1 MVHVSI
7 KQMTRF
13 LLNGTALAALLMPAL
28 AQAQTQPQA
37 PSQTDGNTPAILG
50 PVTVEGSRAA
60 ETATSPVK
68 GYVPTRSATGSKTDT
83 PLEAIP
89 QSVSVIGREEMDNRG
104 AQKVDEALRYTPG
117 VFSQPFGRDSDTNW
131 VFIRGFQA
139 TQSGVYQDGLQLY
152 AYGFGGQF
160 VDSDTLERI
169 EVLRGA
175 SSVLYGGSNPGG
187 LLNYVSKRPG
197 DTPVRSV
204 EAGIDQHGTAFLG
217 LDVGGAIGHNSGDPK
232 LSYRLT
238 GRIVGGDTYTDFADG
253 FRGTVSPSFKWSP
266 NDANTLTV
274 LANYTDIDET
284 HNGGAFLPY
293 VGTVVDAPFGR
304 IDREANFT
312 EPGIDTYR
320 RRQASIGYEFE
331 HRFDNDLIFRQNA
344 RYNYSKVHEVTVYP
358 YGYDGFS
365 ATPTDPD
372 NLLSRINFEH
382 TSKVN
387 SFLIDNQLEGRLRT
401 GAVEHTALAGV
412 DYKYFV
418 MDQVQASGSATPIS
432 ATNPVYGA
440 PQGPRFAYI
449 DQTLT
454 MRQLGV
460 YLQDQMRFGQGFL
473 VTLSGRYDIASTDAD
488 GTPAYDGKTGKFSG
502 RAGLAYEFANGLTPY
517 VSASTFFNPV
527 LGSSPAVGVFKPES
541 GRQYEVG
548 VKYRPTGMDAIF
560 TAALF
565 DLTRT
570 NVVTGPF
577 NAETQLG
584 EVNSRGVELEAKA
597 NITPSLKAVAS
608 FTALDLDIKKDADP
622 TLIGKTPYI
631 VPQIQ
636 GSAFLDYTFRE
647 SVLDG
652 VSVGGGVRYVG
663 SSWADNENTLKV
675 PAATVFDARIGYK
688 RDNWGANLSVTNL
701 FDKEYVASCQT
712 QYSCG
717 YAEGRTALLTLNMTW

>member
-1 MVHVSI
+1 MIDISTGRL
-7 KQMTRF
+7 TRV
-13 LLNGTALAALLMPAL
+13 LLNGTALAALLVPAMAH
-28 AQAQTQPQA
+28 AQDAAA
-37 PSQTDGNTPAILG
+37 PAVLP

-60 ETATSPVK
+60 DTATSPVR
-68 GYVPTRSATGSKTDT
+68 GYAPSHSATGTKTDV
-83 PLEAIP
+83 PLEAVP
-89 QSVSVIGREEMDNRG
+89 QSVSVIGREEMDDRG

-117 VFSQPFGRDSDTNW
+117 VFSQPFGPDSDTNW
-131 VFIRGFQA
+131 IFIRGFQA
-139 TQSGVYQDGLQLY
+139 TQTGVYQDGLPLY
-152 AYGFGGQF
+152 GYGFGGQF

-187 LLNYVSKRPG
+187 LVNYVTKRPG

-204 EAGIDQHGTAFLG
+204 EAGINQHGTAYLG
-217 LDVGGAIGHNSGDPK
+217 LDVGGAIDPT

-238 GRIVGGDTYTDFADG
+238 GRIAGGDTYTDFADG
-253 FRGTVSPSFKWSP
+253 FRGTISPSVKWSP
-266 NDANTLTV
+266 NDRSTLTV
-274 LANYTDIDET
+274 LTNYTDIDET

-293 VGTVVDAPFGR
+293 VGTVVAAPFGR
-304 IDREANFT
+304 IDRKANFT
-312 EPGIDTYR
+312 EPDIDTYR

-331 HRFDNDLIFRQNA
+331 HRFDNDLTFRQNA
-344 RYNYSKVHEVTVYP
+344 RYGYSRVHEVTVYP
-358 YGYDGFS
+358 YGYNGFS
-365 ATPTDPD
+365 AVPTDPD

-382 TSKVN
+382 TTKVN
-387 SFLIDNQLEGRLRT
+387 TFLIDNQLESRWQT
-401 GAVEHTALAGV
+401 GPVAHTVLVGV
-412 DYKYFV
+412 DYKHFK

-440 PQGPRFAYI
+440 AQGQRFAYI
-449 DQTLT
+449 DQELT
-454 MRQLGV
+454 MGQLGV
-460 YLQDQMRFGQGFL
+460 YLQDQMRFGEGFL
-473 VTLSGRYDIASTDAD
+473 VTLNGRYDLASTDAD
-488 GTPAYDGKTGKFSG
+488 GTPAYDGKDGKFSG

-517 VSASTFFNPV
+517 ISASTFFNPV
-527 LGSSPAVGVFKPES
+527 LGSSAVAGVFKPET
-541 GRQYEVG
+541 GQQYEVG
-548 VKYRPTGMDAIF
+548 VKYRPDWMDAIF

-584 EVNSRGVELEAKA
+584 EVNSRGIELEAKA
-597 NITPSLKAVAS
+597 NITPNLKAVAS
-608 FTALDLDIKKDADP
+608 FTALDLDIKKDANP
-622 TLIGKTPYI
+622 ALIGKTPYI
-631 VPQIQ
+631 VPQLQ

-647 SVLDG
+647 AVLDG

-688 RDNWGANLSVTNL
+688 PADWGVNLAVTNL

-712 QYSCG
+712 QFSCG
-717 YAEGRTALLTLNMTW
+717 YAEGRTALLTVNMTW

>member
-1 MVHVSI
+1 
-7 KQMTRF
+7 MTRF
-13 LLNGTALAALLMPAL
+13 LLNSTALAALLIPAL
-28 AQAQTQPQA
+28 SQAQAQDT
-37 PSQTDGNTPAILG
+37 STPAILG
-50 PVTVEGSRAA
+50 PVTVEGSRTVD
-60 ETATSPVK
+60 TATSPVK
-68 GYVPTRSATGSKTDT
+68 GYVPARSATGSKTDT
-83 PLEAIP
+83 PLEEIP
-89 QSVSVIGREEMDNRG
+89 QSVSVIGREEMDDRG

-117 VFSQPFGRDSDTNW
+117 VFSQPFGRDSDTDW

-160 VDSDTLERI
+160 IDSYNLERI

-187 LLNYVSKRPG
+187 LLNYVTKRPG
-197 DTPVRSV
+197 GTPVRSV
-204 EAGIDQHGTAFLG
+204 EVGIDQHGTAHLG
-217 LDVGGAIGHNSGDPK
+217 LDVGGALDPT

-238 GRIVGGDTYTDFADG
+238 GRIAGGDTYTDFADG

-266 NDANTLTV
+266 NDANSLTI
-274 LANYTDIDET
+274 LTNYTDIDET

-304 IDREANFT
+304 IDRKANFT

-358 YGYDGFS
+358 FGYGGFS
-365 ATPTDPD
+365 ATPTDPN

-382 TSKVN
+382 TTEVN
-387 SFLIDNQLEGRLRT
+387 SFLIDNQLEGKLRT
-401 GAVEHTALAGV
+401 GPVEHTALAGV
-412 DYKYFV
+412 DYKYFA
-418 MDQVQASGSATPIS
+418 MDQVQASGSATTLS

-440 PQGPRFAYI
+440 AQGQRFAYI
-449 DQTLT
+449 DQELT

-527 LGSSPAVGVFKPES
+527 LGSSAAVGVFKPES

-548 VKYRPTGMDAIF
+548 VKYRPAWMDAIF

-570 NVVTGPF
+570 NVVTGAF

-597 NITPSLKAVAS
+597 NITPSLKATAS
-608 FTALDLDIKKDADP
+608 FTALDLDIKKDANP
-622 TLIGKTPYI
+622 ALIGKTPYI
-631 VPQIQ
+631 VPQVQ

-647 SVLDG
+647 SVLNG

-701 FDKEYVASCQT
+701 FDKDYVASCQT

>member
-1 MVHVSI
+1 MVHFSI
-7 KQMTRF
+7 KRMTRF

-28 AQAQTQPQA
+28 SQAQAQDA
-37 PSQTDGNTPAILG
+37 STPAILG
-50 PVTVEGSRAA
+50 PVTVEGSRAVD
-60 ETATSPVK
+60 TATSPVN
-68 GYVPTRSATGSKTDT
+68 GYVPARSATGSKTDT
-83 PLEAIP
+83 PLEEIP
-89 QSVSVIGREEMDNRG
+89 QSVSVIGREEMDDRG
-104 AQKVDEALRYTPG
+104 VQKVDEALRYTPG
-117 VFSQPFGRDSDTNW
+117 VFSQPFGRDSDTDW

-160 VDSDTLERI
+160 VDSYNLERI

-187 LLNYVSKRPG
+187 LLNYVTKRPG
-197 DTPVRSV
+197 GTPERSV
-204 EAGIDQHGTAFLG
+204 EAGIDQHGTAHLG
-217 LDVGGAIGHNSGDPK
+217 LDVGGAIDPT

-238 GRIVGGDTYTDFADG
+238 GRIAGGDSYTDFADG

-266 NDANTLTV
+266 NDANSLTV
-274 LANYTDIDET
+274 LTNYTDIDET

-304 IDREANFT
+304 IDPKANFT

-358 YGYDGFS
+358 FGYSGFS
-365 ATPTDPD
+365 ATPTDPN

-382 TSKVN
+382 TTRVN
-387 SFLIDNQLEGRLRT
+387 SVLIDNQLEGKLRT
-401 GAVEHTALAGV
+401 GPVEHTALAGV
-412 DYKYFV
+412 DYKYFS
-418 MDQVQASGSATPIS
+418 MDQVQASGSATTIS
-432 ATNPVYGA
+432 ATSPVYGA
-440 PQGPRFAYI
+440 AQGQRFSYI
-449 DQTLT
+449 DQELT

-488 GTPAYDGKTGKFSG
+488 STPAYDGKTGKFSG
-502 RAGLAYEFANGLTPY
+502 RAGLAYEFANGLIPY

-527 LGSSPAVGVFKPES
+527 LGSSAAVGVFKPES

-548 VKYRPTGMDAIF
+548 VKYRPTWMDALF

-570 NVVTGPF
+570 NVVTGAF

-584 EVNSRGVELEAKA
+584 EVNSRGVELEGKA
-597 NITPSLKAVAS
+597 NITPGLKVTAS
-608 FTALDLDIKKDADP
+608 FTALDLDIKKDANP
-622 TLIGKTPYI
+622 ALIGKTPYI
-631 VPQIQ
+631 VPQVQ

-647 SVLDG
+647 SVLTG

-675 PAATVFDARIGYK
+675 PAATVFDARVGYK

>member
-1 MVHVSI
+1 
-7 KQMTRF
+7 MTRF
-13 LLNGTALAALLMPAL
+13 LLSGTAFAALLMPAL
-28 AQAQTQPQA
+28 AQAQ
-37 PSQTDGNTPAILG
+37 SQGDTGTPAILG

-60 ETATSPVK
+60 DTATSPVK

-83 PLEAIP
+83 PLEEIP
-89 QSVSVIGREEMDNRG
+89 QSVSVIGRAEMDDRG

-117 VFSQPFGRDSDTNW
+117 VFSQPFGRDSDTDW

-160 VDSDTLERI
+160 VDSYNLERI

-187 LLNYVSKRPG
+187 LLNYVTKRPG
-197 DTPVRSV
+197 GTPVRSV
-204 EAGIDQHGTAFLG
+204 EVGMDQHGTAHLG
-217 LDVGGAIGHNSGDPK
+217 LDVGGALDPT

-238 GRIVGGDTYTDFADG
+238 GRIAGGDTYTDFADG

-266 NDANTLTV
+266 NDANSLTI
-274 LANYTDIDET
+274 LTNYTDIDET

-304 IDREANFT
+304 IDRKANFT

-358 YGYDGFS
+358 YGYGGFS
-365 ATPTDPD
+365 ATPTDPN

-382 TSKVN
+382 TTEVN
-387 SFLIDNQLEGRLRT
+387 SVLIDNQLEGKLRT
-401 GAVEHTALAGV
+401 GPVEHTALAGI
-412 DYKYFV
+412 DYKYFA
-418 MDQVQASGSATPIS
+418 MDQVQASGSATTIS
-432 ATNPVYGA
+432 ATSPVYGA
-440 PQGPRFAYI
+440 AQGRRFAYI
-449 DQTLT
+449 DQKLT

-473 VTLSGRYDIASTDAD
+473 VTLSGRYDIASTDAE

-527 LGSSPAVGVFKPES
+527 LGSSAAVGVFKPES

-548 VKYRPTGMDAIF
+548 VKYRPAWMDALF

-570 NVVTGPF
+570 NVVTGAF

-597 NITPSLKAVAS
+597 NITPGLKATAS
-608 FTALDLDIKKDADP
+608 FTALDLDIKKDANP
-622 TLIGKTPYI
+622 ALIGKTPYI
-631 VPQIQ
+631 VPQVQ
-636 GSAFLDYTFRE
+636 GSAFLDYSFRE
-647 SVLDG
+647 SVLNG

-675 PAATVFDARIGYK
+675 PAATVFDARVGYK

-701 FDKEYVASCQT
+701 LDKKYVASCQT

-717 YAEGRTALLTLNMTW
+717 YAEGRTALLTLNMSW

>member
-1 MVHVSI
+1 MVAISRKPLI
-7 KQMTRF
+7 RI
-13 LLNGTALAALLMPAL
+13 LLNGTALAALLLPAVTQARDAL
-28 AQAQTQPQA
+28 AQEATA
-37 PSQTDGNTPAILG
+37 PAVLG
-50 PVTVEGSRAA
+50 PITVEGSKAA
-60 ETATSPVK
+60 DTATSPLR
-68 GYVPTRSATGSKTDT
+68 GYVPGRTATGAKTDT
-83 PLEAIP
+83 PLEEVP
-89 QSVSVIGREEMDNRG
+89 QSVSVIGREEMDDRG

-117 VFSQPFGRDSDTNW
+117 VFAQPFGQDTDTNW
-131 VFIRGFQA
+131 MFIRGFQA

-152 AYGFGGQF
+152 SYGFGGQF
-160 VDSDTLERI
+160 VDSYTLERI

-187 LLNYVSKRPG
+187 LVNYVTRRPG
-197 DTPVRSV
+197 ETVRTV
-204 EAGIDQHGTAFLG
+204 EAGINEHGNAHLG
-217 LDVGGAIGHNSGDPK
+217 LDVGGAVDPT

-238 GRIVGGDTYTDFADG
+238 GRIAGGNTSTDFADG

-266 NDANTLTV
+266 NDANSLTV
-274 LANYTDIDET
+274 LTNYTDIDET

-304 IDREANFT
+304 IDRTRNFT

-320 RRQASIGYEFE
+320 RRQVSVGYEFE

-344 RYNYSKVHEVTVYP
+344 RYGYSRVHEISVYP
-358 YGYDGFS
+358 YGYSGFS
-365 ATPTDPD
+365 AAPTDPN

-382 TSKVN
+382 RTEVN
-387 SFLIDNQLEGRLRT
+387 SLLIDNQLEGRLQT
-401 GAVEHTALAGV
+401 GAVAHTALAGV
-412 DYKYFV
+412 DYKYFA
-418 MDQVQASGSATPIS
+418 MDQVQMSGSATPIS

-440 PQGPRFAYI
+440 PQDLRSAYI
-449 DQTLT
+449 DQELT

-460 YLQDQMRFGQGFL
+460 YVQDQMRFGGGVL
-473 VTLSGRYDIASTDAD
+473 VTLNGRYDIVSTDAD
-488 GTPAYDGKTGKFSG
+488 GTPAYDGRTGKLSG

-527 LGSSPAVGVFKPES
+527 LGSSPVAGVFKPES

-548 VKYRPTGMDAIF
+548 VKYRPTWMDGLF

-570 NVVTGPF
+570 NVVTGAF

-584 EVNSRGVELEAKA
+584 EVNSRGLELEAKA
-597 NITPSLKAVAS
+597 NITPGLKATAA
-608 FTALDLDIKKDADP
+608 FTALDLDIKKDANP
-622 TLIGKTPYI
+622 ALVGKTPYV
-631 VPQIQ
+631 VPQVQ
-636 GSAFLDYTFRE
+636 GSAFLDYTIQE
-647 SVLDG
+647 SALAG
-652 VSVGGGVRYVG
+652 LSVGGGVRYVG

-688 RDNWGANLSVTNL
+688 RDNWGAKLSVTNL
-701 FDKEYVASCQT
+701 FDKAYVASCQT

-717 YAEGRTALLTLNMTW
+717 YAEGRTALLTVNLSW

>member
-1 MVHVSI
+1 MVPFSI
-7 KQMTRF
+7 KRMTRF
-13 LLNGTALAALLMPAL
+13 LLSGTALAALLMPAL
-28 AQAQTQPQA
+28 AQAQTQAQVDTSA
-37 PSQTDGNTPAILG
+37 PAILG

-68 GYVPTRSATGSKTDT
+68 GYVPARSATGSKTDT
-83 PLEAIP
+83 PLEEIP
-89 QSVSVIGREEMDNRG
+89 QSVSVIGREEMDDRG

-117 VFSQPFGRDSDTNW
+117 VYGQPFGPDSDTNW

-160 VDSDTLERI
+160 VDSYNLERI

-187 LLNYVSKRPG
+187 LLNYVTKRPG
-197 DTPVRSV
+197 DTPVRKV
-204 EAGIDQHGTAFLG
+204 EVGINQHGTAHLG
-217 LDVGGAIGHNSGDPK
+217 LDVGGVIDPT

-238 GRIVGGDTYTDFADG
+238 GRIAGGDTYTDFADG

-266 NDANTLTV
+266 NDANSLTV
-274 LANYTDIDET
+274 LTNYTDIDET

-304 IDREANFT
+304 IDRKANFT

-344 RYNYSKVHEVTVYP
+344 RYNYSKVHEVSVYP
-358 YGYDGFS
+358 YGYSGFS
-365 ATPTDPD
+365 ATPTDPN

-382 TSKVN
+382 TTRVN
-387 SFLIDNQLEGRLRT
+387 SVLIDNQLEGKLRT
-401 GAVEHTALAGV
+401 GPVEHTALAGV
-412 DYKYFV
+412 DYKYFS
-418 MDQVQASGSATPIS
+418 MDQVQASGSATTIS
-432 ATNPVYGA
+432 ATSPVYGA
-440 PQGPRFAYI
+440 PQGQRFAYI
-449 DQTLT
+449 DQELT

-502 RAGLAYEFANGLTPY
+502 RAGLAYEFANGLIPY

-527 LGSSPAVGVFKPES
+527 LGSSAAVGVFKPES

-548 VKYRPTGMDAIF
+548 VKYRPTWMDALF

-570 NVVTGPF
+570 NVVTGAF

-597 NITPSLKAVAS
+597 NITPGLKATAA
-608 FTALDLDIKKDADP
+608 FTALDLDIKKDANP
-622 TLIGKTPYI
+622 ALIGKTPYI

-647 SVLDG
+647 SMLNG

-675 PAATVFDARIGYK
+675 PAATVFDARVGYK

-701 FDKEYVASCQT
+701 LDKKYVASCQT

>member
-1 MVHVSI
+1 MVHFSN
-7 KQMTRF
+7 KRMTRF

-28 AQAQTQPQA
+28 AQAQQAQTQAQDT
-37 PSQTDGNTPAILG
+37 STPAILG

-60 ETATSPVK
+60 DTATSPVK

-83 PLEAIP
+83 PLEEIP
-89 QSVSVIGREEMDNRG
+89 QSVSVIGREEMDDRG

-117 VFSQPFGRDSDTNW
+117 VFSQPFGRDSDTDW

-160 VDSDTLERI
+160 VDSYNLERI

-187 LLNYVSKRPG
+187 LLNYVTKRPG
-197 DTPVRSV
+197 GTPVRSV
-204 EAGIDQHGTAFLG
+204 EVGIDEHGTAHLG
-217 LDVGGAIGHNSGDPK
+217 LDVGGALDPT

-238 GRIVGGDTYTDFADG
+238 GRIAGGDTYTDFADG

-266 NDANTLTV
+266 NDANSLTI
-274 LANYTDIDET
+274 LTNYTDIDET

-304 IDREANFT
+304 IDRKANFT

-320 RRQASIGYEFE
+320 RRQASVGYEFE

-344 RYNYSKVHEVTVYP
+344 RYNYSKVHEISVYP
-358 YGYDGFS
+358 YGYNGFS
-365 ATPTDPD
+365 ATPTDAN

-382 TSKVN
+382 TTEVN
-387 SFLIDNQLEGRLRT
+387 SFLIDNQLEGKLRT
-401 GAVEHTALAGV
+401 GPVEHTALAGV
-412 DYKYFV
+412 DYKYFA
-418 MDQVQASGSATPIS
+418 MDQVQASGSATAIS
-432 ATNPVYGA
+432 ATSPVYGA
-440 PQGPRFAYI
+440 PQGQRFAYI
-449 DQTLT
+449 DQELT

-527 LGSSPAVGVFKPES
+527 LGSSAAVGVFKPES

-548 VKYRPTGMDAIF
+548 VKYRPTWTDAIF

-570 NVVTGPF
+570 NVVTGAF

-597 NITPSLKAVAS
+597 NITPSLKATAS
-608 FTALDLDIKKDADP
+608 FTALDLDIKKDANP
-622 TLIGKTPYI
+622 ALIGKTPYI
-631 VPQIQ
+631 VPQVQ

-647 SVLDG
+647 SVLSG

-701 FDKEYVASCQT
+701 FDKDYVASCQT

-717 YAEGRTALLTLNMTW
+717 YAEGRTALLTLNMSW

>member
-1 MVHVSI
+1 
-7 KQMTRF
+7 MTRF

-28 AQAQTQPQA
+28 SQAQAQDA
-37 PSQTDGNTPAILG
+37 SAPAILG
-50 PVTVEGSRAA
+50 PVTVEGSRAVD
-60 ETATSPVK
+60 TSTSPVK
-68 GYVPTRSATGSKTDT
+68 GYVPARSATGSKTDT
-83 PLEAIP
+83 PLEQIP
-89 QSVSVIGREEMDNRG
+89 QSVSVIGREEMDDRG

-117 VFSQPFGRDSDTNW
+117 VFSQPFGRDSDTDW

-160 VDSDTLERI
+160 VDSYNLERI

-187 LLNYVSKRPG
+187 LLNYVTKRPG

-204 EAGIDQHGTAFLG
+204 EVGIDQHGTAHLG
-217 LDVGGAIGHNSGDPK
+217 LDVGGALDPT

-238 GRIVGGDTYTDFADG
+238 GRIAGGDTYTDFADG

-266 NDANTLTV
+266 NDANSLTV

-304 IDREANFT
+304 IDRKANFT
-312 EPGIDTYR
+312 EPGIDSYR

-358 YGYDGFS
+358 FGYGGFS
-365 ATPTDPD
+365 ATPTDPN

-382 TSKVN
+382 TTEVN
-387 SFLIDNQLEGRLRT
+387 SVLIDNQLEGKLRT
-401 GAVEHTALAGV
+401 GPVEHTALVGV
-412 DYKYFV
+412 DYKYFA
-418 MDQVQASGSATPIS
+418 MDQVQASGSATTIS

-440 PQGPRFAYI
+440 VQGQRFAYI
-449 DQTLT
+449 DQELT

-527 LGSSPAVGVFKPES
+527 LGSSAAVGVFKPES

-548 VKYRPTGMDAIF
+548 VKYRPAWMDALF

-570 NVVTGPF
+570 NVVTGAF

-597 NITPSLKAVAS
+597 NITPSLKATAS
-608 FTALDLDIKKDADP
+608 FTALDLDIKKDANAA
-622 TLIGKTPYI
+622 LIGKTPYI
-631 VPQIQ
+631 VPQVQ

-647 SVLDG
+647 SVLNG

-688 RDNWGANLSVTNL
+688 RDSWGANLSVTNL

>member
-1 MVHVSI
+1 MVHFSI
-7 KQMTRF
+7 KRMTRF

-28 AQAQTQPQA
+28 SQAQAQDA
-37 PSQTDGNTPAILG
+37 STPAILG
-50 PVTVEGSRAA
+50 PVTVEGSRAVD
-60 ETATSPVK
+60 TATSPVN
-68 GYVPTRSATGSKTDT
+68 GYVPARSATGSKTDT
-83 PLEAIP
+83 PLEEIP
-89 QSVSVIGREEMDNRG
+89 QSVSVIGREEMDDRG

-117 VFSQPFGRDSDTNW
+117 VFSQPFGRDSDTDW

-160 VDSDTLERI
+160 VDSYNLERI

-187 LLNYVSKRPG
+187 LLNYVTKRPG
-197 DTPVRSV
+197 GTPERSV

-217 LDVGGAIGHNSGDPK
+217 LDVGGALDPT

-238 GRIVGGDTYTDFADG
+238 GRIAGGDTYTDFADG

-266 NDANTLTV
+266 NDANSLTV
-274 LANYTDIDET
+274 LTNYTDIDET

-304 IDREANFT
+304 IDRKANFT

-320 RRQASIGYEFE
+320 RRQAAIGYEFE

-344 RYNYSKVHEVTVYP
+344 RYNYSKVHEISVYP
-358 YGYDGFS
+358 FGYGGFS
-365 ATPTDPD
+365 ATPADPN

-382 TSKVN
+382 TTEVN
-387 SFLIDNQLEGRLRT
+387 SVLIDNQLEGKLRT
-401 GAVEHTALAGV
+401 GPVEHTALVGV
-412 DYKYFV
+412 DYKYFA
-418 MDQVQASGSATPIS
+418 MDQVQASGSATTIS
-432 ATNPVYGA
+432 ATSPVYGA
-440 PQGPRFAYI
+440 PQGQRFAYI
-449 DQTLT
+449 DQELT

-527 LGSSPAVGVFKPES
+527 LGSSAAVGVFKPES

-548 VKYRPTGMDAIF
+548 VKYRPAWMDAIF

-570 NVVTGPF
+570 NVVTGAF

-597 NITPSLKAVAS
+597 NITPSLKATAS
-608 FTALDLDIKKDADP
+608 FTALDLDIKKDANP
-622 TLIGKTPYI
+622 ALIGKTPYI

-636 GSAFLDYTFRE
+636 SSAFLDYTFRE
-647 SVLDG
+647 SVLTG

-675 PAATVFDARIGYK
+675 PAATVFDARVGYK

>member
-1 MVHVSI
+1 
-7 KQMTRF
+7 MTRF
-13 LLNGTALAALLMPAL
+13 LLSGTALAALLMPAL
-28 AQAQTQPQA
+28 AQAQTQA
-37 PSQTDGNTPAILG
+37 GGDTSAPAILG

-68 GYVPTRSATGSKTDT
+68 GYVPARSATGSKTDA
-83 PLEAIP
+83 PLEEIP
-89 QSVSVIGREEMDNRG
+89 QSVSVIGREEMDDRG

-117 VFSQPFGRDSDTNW
+117 VYGQPFGPDSDTNW

-160 VDSDTLERI
+160 VDSYNLERI

-187 LLNYVSKRPG
+187 LLNYVTKRPG
-197 DTPVRSV
+197 DTPVRKV
-204 EAGIDQHGTAFLG
+204 EVGINQHGTAHLG
-217 LDVGGAIGHNSGDPK
+217 LDVGGAIDPT

-238 GRIVGGDTYTDFADG
+238 GRIAGGDTYTDFADG

-266 NDANTLTV
+266 NDANSLTV
-274 LANYTDIDET
+274 LTNYTDIDET

-304 IDREANFT
+304 IDRKANFT

-344 RYNYSKVHEVTVYP
+344 RYNHSKVHEVSVYP
-358 YGYDGFS
+358 YGYSGFS
-365 ATPTDPD
+365 ATPTDPN

-382 TSKVN
+382 TTRVN
-387 SFLIDNQLEGRLRT
+387 SVLIDNQLEGRLRT
-401 GAVEHTALAGV
+401 GPVEHTALVGV
-412 DYKYFV
+412 DYKYFS
-418 MDQVQASGSATPIS
+418 MDQVQASGSATTIS
-432 ATNPVYGA
+432 ATSPVYGA
-440 PQGPRFAYI
+440 PQGQRFSYI
-449 DQTLT
+449 DQELT

-527 LGSSPAVGVFKPES
+527 LGSSAAVGVFKPES

-548 VKYRPTGMDAIF
+548 VKYRPTWMDALF

-570 NVVTGPF
+570 NVVTGAF

-597 NITPSLKAVAS
+597 NITPGLKATAS
-608 FTALDLDIKKDADP
+608 FTALDLDIKKDANP
-622 TLIGKTPYI
+622 ALIGKTPYI

-647 SVLDG
+647 SMLNG

-675 PAATVFDARIGYK
+675 PAATVFDARVGYK

-701 FDKEYVASCQT
+701 LDKKYVASCQT

>member
-1 MVHVSI
+1 MVPFLI
-7 KQMTRF
+7 KRMTRF
-13 LLNGTALAALLMPAL
+13 LLNGTAFAALLMPAL
-28 AQAQTQPQA
+28 AQAQAQA
-37 PSQTDGNTPAILG
+37 QAQGDTSAPAILG

-68 GYVPTRSATGSKTDT
+68 GYVPARSATGSKTDT
-83 PLEAIP
+83 PLEEIP
-89 QSVSVIGREEMDNRG
+89 QSVSVIGREEMDDRG

-117 VFSQPFGRDSDTNW
+117 VYGQPFGPDSDTNW

-160 VDSDTLERI
+160 VDSYNLERI

-187 LLNYVSKRPG
+187 LLNYVTKRPG
-197 DTPVRSV
+197 DTPVRKV
-204 EAGIDQHGTAFLG
+204 EVGINQHGTAHLG
-217 LDVGGAIGHNSGDPK
+217 LDVGGAIDPT

-238 GRIVGGDTYTDFADG
+238 GRIAGGDTYTDFADG

-266 NDANTLTV
+266 NDANSLTV
-274 LANYTDIDET
+274 LTNYTDIDET

-304 IDREANFT
+304 IDRKANFT

-344 RYNYSKVHEVTVYP
+344 RYNYSKVHEVSVYP
-358 YGYDGFS
+358 FGYSGFS
-365 ATPTDPD
+365 ATPTDPN

-382 TSKVN
+382 TTRVN
-387 SFLIDNQLEGRLRT
+387 SILIDNQLEGRLRT
-401 GAVEHTALAGV
+401 GPVEHTALAGV
-412 DYKYFV
+412 DYKYFS
-418 MDQVQASGSATPIS
+418 MDQVQASGSATTIS
-432 ATNPVYGA
+432 ATSPVYGA
-440 PQGPRFAYI
+440 PQGQRFSYI
-449 DQTLT
+449 DQELT

-502 RAGLAYEFANGLTPY
+502 RAGLAYEFANGLIPY

-527 LGSSPAVGVFKPES
+527 LGSSAAVGVFKPES

-548 VKYRPTGMDAIF
+548 VKYRPTWMDALF

-570 NVVTGPF
+570 NVVTGAF

-597 NITPSLKAVAS
+597 NITPGLKATAA
-608 FTALDLDIKKDADP
+608 FTALDLDIKKDANP
-622 TLIGKTPYI
+622 ALIGKTPYI

-647 SVLDG
+647 SMLNG

-675 PAATVFDARIGYK
+675 PAATVFDARVGYK

-701 FDKEYVASCQT
+701 LDKKYVASCQT

>member
-1 MVHVSI
+1 MVPFSI
-7 KQMTRF
+7 KRMTRF
-13 LLNGTALAALLMPAL
+13 LLSGTALAALLMPAL
-28 AQAQTQPQA
+28 AQAQTQAQVDTSA
-37 PSQTDGNTPAILG
+37 PAILG

-68 GYVPTRSATGSKTDT
+68 GYVPARSATGSKTDT
-83 PLEAIP
+83 PLEEIP
-89 QSVSVIGREEMDNRG
+89 QSVSVIGREEMDDRG

-117 VFSQPFGRDSDTNW
+117 VYGQPFGPDSDTNW

-160 VDSDTLERI
+160 VDSYNLERI

-187 LLNYVSKRPG
+187 LLNYVTKRPG
-197 DTPVRSV
+197 DTPVRKV
-204 EAGIDQHGTAFLG
+204 EVGINQHGTAHLG
-217 LDVGGAIGHNSGDPK
+217 LDVGGVIDPT

-238 GRIVGGDTYTDFADG
+238 GRIAGGDTYTDFADG

-266 NDANTLTV
+266 NDANSLTV
-274 LANYTDIDET
+274 LTNYTDIDET

-304 IDREANFT
+304 IDRKANFT

-358 YGYDGFS
+358 FGYSGFS
-365 ATPTDPD
+365 ATPTDPN

-382 TSKVN
+382 TSRVN
-387 SFLIDNQLEGRLRT
+387 SVLIDNQLEGRLRT
-401 GAVEHTALAGV
+401 GPVEHTALAGV
-412 DYKYFV
+412 DYKYFS
-418 MDQVQASGSATPIS
+418 MDQVQASGSATTIS

-440 PQGPRFAYI
+440 PQGQRFAYI
-449 DQTLT
+449 DQELT

-527 LGSSPAVGVFKPES
+527 LGSSAAVGVFKPES

-548 VKYRPTGMDAIF
+548 VKYRPTWMDALF

-570 NVVTGPF
+570 NVVTGAF

-597 NITPSLKAVAS
+597 NITPGLKATAS
-608 FTALDLDIKKDADP
+608 FTALDLDIKKDANP
-622 TLIGKTPYI
+622 ALIGKTPYI

-647 SVLDG
+647 SVLNG

-675 PAATVFDARIGYK
+675 PAATVFDARVGYK

-701 FDKEYVASCQT
+701 LDKKYVASCQT

>member
-1 MVHVSI
+1 MVHFSI
-7 KQMTRF
+7 KRMTRF
-13 LLNGTALAALLMPAL
+13 LLNGTALAALLIPAL
-28 AQAQTQPQA
+28 SQAQAQD
-37 PSQTDGNTPAILG
+37 SSTPAILG

-60 ETATSPVK
+60 DTATSPVK
-68 GYVPTRSATGSKTDT
+68 GYVPARSATGSKTDT
-83 PLEAIP
+83 PLEEIP
-89 QSVSVIGREEMDNRG
+89 QSVSVIGREEMDDRG

-117 VFSQPFGRDSDTNW
+117 VFSQPFGRDSDTDW

-160 VDSDTLERI
+160 VDSYNLERI

-187 LLNYVSKRPG
+187 LLNYVTKRPG
-197 DTPVRSV
+197 GTPVRSV
-204 EAGIDQHGTAFLG
+204 EVGIDQHGTAHLG
-217 LDVGGAIGHNSGDPK
+217 LDVGGALDPT

-238 GRIVGGDTYTDFADG
+238 GRIAGGDTYTDFADG

-266 NDANTLTV
+266 NDANSLTI

-304 IDREANFT
+304 IDRKANFT

-358 YGYDGFS
+358 FGYGGFS
-365 ATPTDPD
+365 ATPTDPN

-382 TSKVN
+382 TTEVN
-387 SFLIDNQLEGRLRT
+387 SVLIDNQLEGKLRT
-401 GAVEHTALAGV
+401 GPVEHTALAGV
-412 DYKYFV
+412 DYKYFA
-418 MDQVQASGSATPIS
+418 MDQVQASGSATTIS

-440 PQGPRFAYI
+440 AQGQRFAYI
-449 DQTLT
+449 DQELT

-473 VTLSGRYDIASTDAD
+473 VTLSGRYDIASTDAE

-527 LGSSPAVGVFKPES
+527 LGSSAAVGVFKPES

-548 VKYRPTGMDAIF
+548 VKYRPAWMDALF

-570 NVVTGPF
+570 NVVTGAF

-597 NITPSLKAVAS
+597 NITPGLKATAS
-608 FTALDLDIKKDADP
+608 FTALDLDIKKDANP
-622 TLIGKTPYI
+622 ALIGKTPYI
-631 VPQIQ
+631 VPQVQ

-647 SVLDG
+647 SVLNG

-675 PAATVFDARIGYK
+675 PAATVFDARVGYK

>member
-1 MVHVSI
+1 MVHFSI
-7 KQMTRF
+7 KRMTRF
-13 LLNGTALAALLMPAL
+13 LLNGTALTALLIPAL
-28 AQAQTQPQA
+28 SQAQAQDARP
-37 PSQTDGNTPAILG
+37 PAILG
-50 PVTVEGSRAA
+50 PVTVEGSRAVD
-60 ETATSPVK
+60 TATSPVK
-68 GYVPTRSATGSKTDT
+68 GYVPARSATGSKTDT
-83 PLEAIP
+83 PLEEIP
-89 QSVSVIGREEMDNRG
+89 QSVSVIGREEMDDRG

-117 VFSQPFGRDSDTNW
+117 VFSQPFGRDSDTDW

-160 VDSDTLERI
+160 VDSYNLERI

-187 LLNYVSKRPG
+187 LLNYVTKRPG
-197 DTPVRSV
+197 GTPVRSV
-204 EAGIDQHGTAFLG
+204 EVGIDQHGTAHLG
-217 LDVGGAIGHNSGDPK
+217 LDVGGVLDPT

-238 GRIVGGDTYTDFADG
+238 GRIAGGDTYTDFADG

-266 NDANTLTV
+266 NDANSLTV
-274 LANYTDIDET
+274 LTNYTDIDET

-304 IDREANFT
+304 IDRKANFT

-344 RYNYSKVHEVTVYP
+344 RYNHSKVHEITVYP
-358 YGYDGFS
+358 FGYAGFS
-365 ATPTDPD
+365 ATPTDPN

-382 TSKVN
+382 TTEVN
-387 SFLIDNQLEGRLRT
+387 SVLIDNQLEGKLRT
-401 GAVEHTALAGV
+401 GPVEHTALAGV
-412 DYKYFV
+412 DYKYFA
-418 MDQVQASGSATPIS
+418 MDQVQASGSATTIS

-440 PQGPRFAYI
+440 AQGQRFAYI
-449 DQTLT
+449 DQELT

-527 LGSSPAVGVFKPES
+527 LGSSAAVGVFKPES

-548 VKYRPTGMDAIF
+548 VKYRPAWMDAIF

-570 NVVTGPF
+570 NVVTGAF

-597 NITPSLKAVAS
+597 NITPGLKATAS
-608 FTALDLDIKKDADP
+608 FTALDLDIKKDANAA
-622 TLIGKTPYI
+622 LIGKTPYI
-631 VPQIQ
+631 VPQVQ
-636 GSAFLDYTFRE
+636 GAAFLDYTFRE
-647 SVLDG
+647 SMLNG

>member
-1 MVHVSI
+1 
-7 KQMTRF
+7 MTRF

-28 AQAQTQPQA
+28 SQAQAQDA
-37 PSQTDGNTPAILG
+37 STPAILG
-50 PVTVEGSRAA
+50 PVTVEGSRAVD
-60 ETATSPVK
+60 TATSPVN
-68 GYVPTRSATGSKTDT
+68 GYVPARSATGSKTDT
-83 PLEAIP
+83 PLEEIP
-89 QSVSVIGREEMDNRG
+89 QSVSVIGREEMDDRG

-117 VFSQPFGRDSDTNW
+117 VFSQPFGRDSDTDW

-160 VDSDTLERI
+160 VDSYNLERI

-187 LLNYVSKRPG
+187 LLNYVTKRPG
-197 DTPVRSV
+197 GTPERSV

-217 LDVGGAIGHNSGDPK
+217 LDVGGALDPT

-238 GRIVGGDTYTDFADG
+238 GRIAGGDTYTDFADG

-266 NDANTLTV
+266 NDANSLTV
-274 LANYTDIDET
+274 LTNYTDIDET

-304 IDREANFT
+304 IDRKANFT

-320 RRQASIGYEFE
+320 RRQAAIGYEFE

-344 RYNYSKVHEVTVYP
+344 RYNYSKVHEISVYP
-358 YGYDGFS
+358 FGYGGFS
-365 ATPTDPD
+365 ATPADPN

-382 TSKVN
+382 TTEVN
-387 SFLIDNQLEGRLRT
+387 SVLIDNQLEGKLRT
-401 GAVEHTALAGV
+401 GPVEHTALVGV
-412 DYKYFV
+412 DYKYFA
-418 MDQVQASGSATPIS
+418 MDQVQASGSATTIS
-432 ATNPVYGA
+432 ATSPVYGA
-440 PQGPRFAYI
+440 PQGQRFAYI
-449 DQTLT
+449 DQELT

-527 LGSSPAVGVFKPES
+527 LGSSAAVGVFKPES

-548 VKYRPTGMDAIF
+548 VKYRPAWMDAIF

-570 NVVTGPF
+570 NVVTGAF

-597 NITPSLKAVAS
+597 NITPSLKATAS
-608 FTALDLDIKKDADP
+608 FTALDLDIKKDANP
-622 TLIGKTPYI
+622 ALIGKTPYI

-636 GSAFLDYTFRE
+636 SSAFLDYTFRE
-647 SVLDG
+647 SVLTG

-675 PAATVFDARIGYK
+675 PAATVFDARVGYK

>member
-1 MVHVSI
+1 
-7 KQMTRF
+7 MTRF

-28 AQAQTQPQA
+28 SQAQAQDA
-37 PSQTDGNTPAILG
+37 SAPAILG
-50 PVTVEGSRAA
+50 PVTVEGSRAVD
-60 ETATSPVK
+60 TATSPVK
-68 GYVPTRSATGSKTDT
+68 GYVPARSATGSKTDT
-83 PLEAIP
+83 PLEQIP
-89 QSVSVIGREEMDNRG
+89 QSVSVIGREEMDDRG

-160 VDSDTLERI
+160 VDSYNLERI

-187 LLNYVSKRPG
+187 LLNYVTKRPG

-217 LDVGGAIGHNSGDPK
+217 LDVGGAIDPT

-238 GRIVGGDTYTDFADG
+238 GHIAGGDTYTDFADG

-266 NDANTLTV
+266 NDANSLTV

-304 IDREANFT
+304 IDRKANFT

-331 HRFDNDLIFRQNA
+331 HRFENDLIFRQNA
-344 RYNYSKVHEVTVYP
+344 RYNHSKVHEVTVYP
-358 YGYDGFS
+358 FGYSGFS
-365 ATPTDPD
+365 ATPTDPN

-382 TSKVN
+382 TSRVN
-387 SFLIDNQLEGRLRT
+387 SVLIDNQLEGKLRT
-401 GAVEHTALAGV
+401 GPVEHTALAGV
-412 DYKYFV
+412 DYKYFS
-418 MDQVQASGSATPIS
+418 MEQVQASGSATTIS
-432 ATNPVYGA
+432 ATSPVYGA
-440 PQGPRFAYI
+440 PQGQRFSYI
-449 DQTLT
+449 DQELT

-473 VTLSGRYDIASTDAD
+473 ATLSGRYDIASTDAD

-527 LGSSPAVGVFKPES
+527 LGSSAAVGVFKPES

-548 VKYRPTGMDAIF
+548 VKYRPTWMDALF

-570 NVVTGPF
+570 NVVTGAF

-584 EVNSRGVELEAKA
+584 EVNSRGIELEAKA
-597 NITPSLKAVAS
+597 NITPSLKATAS
-608 FTALDLDIKKDADP
+608 FTALDLDIKKDANP
-622 TLIGKTPYI
+622 ALIGKTPYI
-631 VPQIQ
+631 VPQVQ

-647 SVLDG
+647 SLLNG

-675 PAATVFDARIGYK
+675 PAATVFDARVGYK
-688 RDNWGANLSVTNL
+688 RENWGANLSVTNL